1 MSTLTLSGTFIDEI
15 KIREAIE
22 RTAAPSK
29 EAVMDVLSKGLS
41 LQGLGLEET
50 AVLLN
55 AKGEEAREAI
65 FDVAAHI
72 KETIYGDRLVF
83 FAPLY
88 LSNYCVNDCGYCG
101 FHSSNR
107 SGRKKLTFDEIRSE
121 VERLIEMG
129 HKRLLL
135 EAGEDP
141 ANNPIEYVLDA
152 IDTIYSVRTPRGEIR
167 RLNVNIAATSVEN
180 YRRLKDKGIGTYQL
194 FQETYHR
201 ETFAR
206 LHRGPKA
213 DYLRQLYAM
222 DKAFE
227 AGIDDVG
234 LGVLFGL
241 YDWRFEV
248 LALVSHAEYLSAAFG
263 VGPHTISV
271 PRFRPA
277 PSVGYAPSYP
287 VSDEDFL
294 RLIAVLRIAVPYT
307 GMIITTRESP
317 LIRETAFRIGISQ
330 TSAASTTT
338 PGGFALKENSS
349 GRGVEQFTLSD
360 KRTLDEIAIS
370 VMKQGYTPSFCT
382 ACYRKKRTGS
392 VFMDLAKP
400 GDIHEFCAPNS
411 ILTLL
416 EYLEDIAS
424 PESRA
429 LGLEIIRKSL
439 DGIENPAIREAT
451 EEKIERIKKG
461 ERDLYF

>member
-1 MSTLTLSGTFIDEI
+1 MTTGTLSGTFIDERRI
-15 KIREAIE
+15 KEAIE
-22 RTAAPSK
+22 KFANPSK
-29 EAVMDVLSKGLS
+29 ETVAGILSKGRALA
-41 LQGLGLEET
+41 GLNLEET

-55 AKGEEAREAI
+55 AKGEGSREAI
-65 FDVAAHI
+65 FDTAAHI
-72 KETIYGDRLVF
+72 KKTIYGDRLVF

-107 SGRKKLTFDEIRSE
+107 SERKKLTFDEIRSE

-141 ANNPIEYVLDA
+141 ANNPIEYVLDE
-152 IDTIYSVRTPRGEIR
+152 IDTIYSVRTAKGEIR

-180 YRRLKDKGIGTYQL
+180 YRRLRNKGIGTYQL

-201 ETFAR
+201 ETFDR

-227 AGIDDVG
+227 GGIDDVG

-248 LALVSHAEYLSAAFG
+248 LALVSHAEYLSTAFG

-277 PSVGYAPSYP
+277 PSVGFEPSFP

-294 RLIAVLRIAVPYT
+294 KLIAVLRIAVPYT
-307 GMIITTRESP
+307 GMIITTRERP
-317 LIRETAFRIGISQ
+317 EIRETAFRIGISQ

-338 PGGFALKENSS
+338 PGGFALKGRS
-349 GRGVEQFTLSD
+349 GGKGVEQFSLSD

-392 VFMDLAKP
+392 VFMDLARP

-416 EYLEDIAS
+416 EYIEDIAG

-429 LGLEIIRKSL
+429 LGMEIIRKSL
-439 DGIENPAIREAT
+439 DAIESPAIRKET

>member
-1 MSTLTLSGTFIDEI
+1 MTTATFIDHRRITET
-15 KIREAIE
+15 IE
-22 RTAAPSK
+22 KCPDPSK
-29 EAVMDVLSKGLS
+29 EEVFDALSKGRELK
-41 LQGLGLEET
+41 GLTLEET
-50 AVLLN
+50 AVLIN
-55 AKGEEAREAI
+55 AKGEEAGKAI
-65 FDVAAHI
+65 FDTAERI

-101 FHSSNR
+101 FHASNG
-107 SGRKKLTFDEIRSE
+107 SERKKQTLEEIRFE

-141 ANNPIEYVLDA
+141 ANNPIDYILEA
-152 IDTIYSVRTPRGEIR
+152 IDAIYSVKTPKGEIR
-167 RLNVNIAATSVEN
+167 RLNVNIAATTVEN
-180 YRRLKDKGIGTYQL
+180 YRQLKAKGIGTYQL

-201 ETFAR
+201 ETFDR
-206 LHRGPKA
+206 IHRGPKA
-213 DYLRQLYAM
+213 DYSRQLYAI
-222 DKAFE
+222 DRAFQ

-241 YDWRFEV
+241 YDWRYEV
-248 LALVSHAEYLSAAFG
+248 LALVAHAEYLFKNFAA
-263 VGPHTISV
+263 GPHTISV

-277 PSVGYAPSYP
+277 PSVAFAPPRP

-294 RLIAVLRIAVPYT
+294 KLIAVLRIAVPYT

-317 LIRETAFRIGISQ
+317 EIRQKAFRIGISQ

-338 PGGFALKENSS
+338 PGGVAIKEL
-349 GRGVEQFTLSD
+349 GGGKGVEQFSLSD
-360 KRTLDEIAIS
+360 KRSLDEIAMS

-382 ACYRKKRTGS
+382 ACYRKNRTGS
-392 VFMDLAKP
+392 VFMDLARP
-400 GDIHEFCAPNS
+400 GEIHEFCAPNS

-424 PESRA
+424 PESRS
-429 LGLEIIRKSL
+429 LGMEIIRKSL
-439 DGIENPAIREAT
+439 NGIESSAMRQAT
-451 EEKIERIKKG
+451 EEKMERIKRG
-461 ERDLYF
+461 ERDLFF